1 MEKNAKR
8 MYLVTEYDHAE
19 KKFREYLV
27 NALNQAQA
35 VRHAAKGRFEAEVC
49 TVTDAVRLGAG
60 GVKVQDAGEE

>member
-1 MEKNAKR
+1 MAKNAKR

-27 NALNQAQA
+27 NALSQAQA